1 MEYLYFMSKEE
12 LIEYI
17 LELNN
22 IIDVLEYELK
32 KEKDKNTKKINQE
45 YEQNR
50 ELIANIFMG
59 VLK

>member
-32 KEKDKNTKKINQE
+32 KEKK
-45 YEQNR
+45 
-50 ELIANIFMG
+50 
-59 VLK
+59 

>member
-32 KEKDKNTKKINQE
+32 KEKNKNTKKINQE

-50 ELIANIFMG
+50 ELIANIFME

>member
-22 IIDVLEYELK
+22 IIEVLEYELK